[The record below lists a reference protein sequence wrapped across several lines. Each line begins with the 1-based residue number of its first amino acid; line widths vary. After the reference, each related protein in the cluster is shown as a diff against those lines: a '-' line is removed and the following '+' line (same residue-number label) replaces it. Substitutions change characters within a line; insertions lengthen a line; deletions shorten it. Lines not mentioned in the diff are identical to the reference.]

1 MRFLSAFIHRPVLAV
16 TLMAALFLLG
26 LRSLGMMP
34 ITEFPPTKSGLITI
48 TTHYFGATPKT
59 VNAFTTAPL
68 EKAVAQVPGIN
79 YMTAVSENGIS
90 IITLYMQMGV
100 NPNAAL
106 SQAQIKV
113 NSVLNQLPKGVMQ
126 PVVVEMP
133 GSGAYLMYLT
143 FSGKGLNQQQITDYL
158 TRVVQPAIQ
167 SVPGV
172 GVTSILPPGTGP
184 NGNTFAMRIW
194 LNPQKMAVLGITP
207 AEVRAALQA
216 NDFVSAAGRLRDTNT
231 AISIT
236 ANTALHSPKQFR
248 ELVVKT
254 VHGVPITLGQIA
266 TVSLGAQTY
275 DSSVLVNGQPAVNL
289 GVMQAPGSNA
299 LQMATGVKKTLL
311 QLDKSMPAGMQA
323 KVLYNGAQ
331 FVRSS
336 IQEVLTDIG
345 LALLIVIVVVYLFLG
360 SWRALVVPALA
371 IPLALVSAMTLLHA
385 LGFTLNLLTLLAM
398 VLAIGLVVDDAII
411 IVENVHRHLEHG
423 ATPIHAALQSVR
435 ELSSPI
441 LVMASTIVAVFLP
454 MVLLGGLVGQL
465 FSEFALTI
473 VATVLMSMVNA
484 LVLAPMLASRV
495 LRGGQPGRF
504 ASLVERVFDRLR
516 AAYGRGLARSFTHR
530 PAILT
535 GAALLAVGVVGL
547 FWLSP
552 QELAPP
558 ANQGI
563 VYVSGLAQATA
574 TLEYMDKYDRY
585 LTKTV
590 FDQVPQRSDSFVVN
604 GVGIGGFLLNNEMM
618 SGLVLKPKRD
628 VTTQEVRSRVQK
640 LSAQVPGMQLAA
652 FGLPPLPGSA
662 VGLPVQFVV
671 SSTSGN
677 YQELNHVGEAL
688 VKKARA
694 SGLFS
699 FVASNLEYN
708 DVVLKIQIHKKML
721 ANFGLTLAAVGKS
734 LATLLGGNYVNYF
747 SMDGLSYRVVPQV
760 PVALRANPNLL
771 QNYQIQTPSGAELPL
786 STFVTLTQEVVPT
799 YLPQFQNL
807 PAVTIEA
814 NPAPGVSLAQALN
827 FLHQQATGL
836 MSSSDQIHYAGVSRQ
851 YEKQGSSLAITF
863 AFALIFVL
871 LLLAAQFN
879 GFRDSLV
886 VLAGVPLAA
895 FGALLPI
902 ALGLSSINI
911 YSEVGM
917 VMLIGLTAK
926 QGILIV
932 QFARQLQVERG
943 WERALA
949 VREAAA
955 LRLRPILMTV
965 AAMIAGAVPLLF
977 ATGGNAEARFSMGL
991 VIIAGLSVGSLISLF
1006 VIPAI
1011 YSLWGAELKPAS
1023 LEKEGNGLL
1032 TKDANP
1038 ESTALP

>member
-1 MRFLSAFIHRPVLAV
+1 MRFLTAFIHRPVLAV
-16 TLMAALFLLG
+16 TLFAALFLLG
-26 LRSLGMMP
+26 LRSLGMLP
-34 ITEFPPTKSGLITI
+34 VTEFPPAKSGLITI

-59 VNAFTTAPL
+59 VNAFITAPL

-79 YMTAVSENGIS
+79 YMTAVSENGVS
-90 IITLYMQMGV
+90 IITLYLRLGV
-100 NPNAAL
+100 SPNAAL

-113 NSVLNQLPKGVMQ
+113 NSVLNQLPKGVLQ
-126 PVVVEMP
+126 PIVVEMP
-133 GSGAYLMYLT
+133 GSGAYMMYLT
-143 FSGKGLNQQQITDYL
+143 FSGKGFNQQQITDYL

-167 SVPGV
+167 SVAGV

-207 AEVRAALQA
+207 EEIRNALKA
-216 NDFVSAAGRLRDTNT
+216 NDFVSAAGRLRNQNT
-231 AISIT
+231 AISLT
-236 ANTALHSPKQFR
+236 ANTALHSAAQFR
-248 ELVVKT
+248 HLVVKT
-254 VHGVPITLGQIA
+254 VKGVPITLGQVS

-275 DSSVLVNGQPAVNL
+275 DSSVLVNGRPAVNL

-299 LQMATGVKKTLL
+299 LQVATGVKTALAQL
-311 QLDKSMPAGMQA
+311 QQAMPAGMQA

-336 IQEVLTDIG
+336 IHEVLTDIA

-371 IPLALVSAMTLLHA
+371 IPLALVSVMTLLHA

-423 ATPIHAALQSVR
+423 ATPVHAALESVR

-441 LVMASTIVAVFLP
+441 LVMASTLIAVFLP
-454 MVLLGGLVGQL
+454 MVLLGGLVGHL

-473 VATVLMSMVNA
+473 VVIVFFSMLIA
-484 LVLAPMLASRV
+484 LFLAPMLASRI
-495 LRGGQPGRF
+495 LRPGQE
-504 ASLVERVFDRLR
+504 ERLAKLIETTFDRLR
-516 AAYGRGLARSFTHR
+516 AAYGRSLARSLAYR
-530 PAILT
+530 PAVLT
-535 GAALLAVGVVGL
+535 AAGLLALGVVGL

-563 VYVSGLAQATA
+563 VYVNGLAQPTA
-574 TLEYMDKYDRY
+574 TLGYMNTYDRY

-590 FDQVPQRSDSFVVN
+590 FDQIPQRADSFVVN

-618 SGLVLKPKRD
+618 AGLVLKPQRQ
-628 VTTQEVRSRVQK
+628 VTTQEVRARIQA
-640 LSAQVPGMQLAA
+640 LAQQVPGMELSA

-662 VGLPVQFVV
+662 VGLPVQFVIS
-671 SSTSGN
+671 SSTGN
-677 YQELNHVGEAL
+677 YHELNGLANGL
-688 VKKARA
+688 VQKARA

-699 FVASNLEYN
+699 YVASNLQYN
-708 DVVLKIQIHKKML
+708 DVVLKIQIHKQML
-721 ANFGLTLAAVGKS
+721 ANFGLTLADVGNS

-760 PVALRANPNLL
+760 PVALRANPDLL
-771 QNYQIQTPSGAELPL
+771 QQYQIRTPSGAELPL
-786 STFVTLTQEVVPT
+786 STFVTLQQEVVPT

-814 NPAPGVSLAQALN
+814 SPAPGVSLATALQ
-827 FLHQQATGL
+827 FLQTHTQGVIPA
-836 MSSSDQIHYAGVSRQ
+836 SDQIHYAGVSRQ
-851 YEKQGSSLAITF
+851 YEKQGNSLAITF

-886 VLAGVPLAA
+886 VLTGIPLAA

-932 QFARQLQVERG
+932 QFARQLQKEKGLERS
-943 WERALA
+943 LA

-965 AAMIAGAVPLLF
+965 AAMIAGALPLLF
-977 ATGGNAEARFSMGL
+977 ASGGNAEARFSMGL
-991 VIIAGLSVGSLISLF
+991 VIISGLSFGSLVSLF
-1006 VIPAI
+1006 VIPAV
-1011 YSLWGAELKPAS
+1011 YSLWGARLH
-1023 LEKEGNGLL
+1023 
-1032 TKDANP
+1032 
-1038 ESTALP
+1038 STAAASTEPARV